1 MAASSKLA
9 LLVFTLLL
17 AAAAFIHV
25 ASAEETHDDHDGGDH
40 DPSPSPPDHE
50 DPSPSPPDHED
61 EPPPPSSPG
70 KEDVCKGKGCCD
82 WSGGDCKH
90 YCDGYDDK
98 SCCDDWSGD
107 CHKCCS
113 K

>member
-1 MAASSKLA
+1 MAAASKA
-9 LLVFTLLL
+9 LLVFALLL
-17 AAAAFIHV
+17 AAAFIHV

-40 DPSPSPPDHE
+40 DPSPSPDH
-50 DPSPSPPDHED
+50 DDD
-61 EPPPPSSPG
+61 PPPSSPDHDG
-70 KEDVCKGKGCCD
+70 GHDNDCKGKGCCD

-90 YCDGYDDK
+90 YCDGHDDS